1 MVKLKGFH
9 FIIIAIIIGLV
20 STVIHNYMF
29 ETGEIVL
36 DIEYGPLIF
45 GILTPVLQLSAII
58 LGIIGIIKIVKE
70 RKQKKMRY

>member
-1 MVKLKGFH
+1 MKLKGYY
-9 FIIIAIIIGLV
+9 FIIIALIIGVV
-20 STVIHNYMF
+20 STMIHNYMF

-36 DIEYGPLIF
+36 DIENGPLIF

-70 RKQKKMRY
+70 KRLKKTQ

>member
-1 MVKLKGFH
+1 M
-9 FIIIAIIIGLV
+9 
-20 STVIHNYMF
+20 IHNYMF

-36 DIEYGPLIF
+36 DIENGPLIF

-70 RKQKKMRY
+70 KRLKKTQWFHNPMEDYSG